1 MRRQSVREEKE
12 EEEEEKEEETG
23 EEKKKKEEVEDPD
36 KIKPVVFIGLFITAL
51 FCLGLN
57 FFTVIYFL
65 LVRNFVFSEESPTPW
80 LPGKNRNRGPCLR
93 VPGVSPL
100 TT

>member
-12 EEEEEKEEETG
+12 EEEGKEEETG

-57 FFTVIYFL
+57 FFPYRYIF
-65 LVRNFVFSEESPTPW
+65 FA
-80 LPGKNRNRGPCLR
+80 C
-93 VPGVSPL
+93 
-100 TT
+100 

>member
-1 MRRQSVREEKE
+1 MYRVDKPTLMLITSLRRLMIFQVRMRRQSVREDK

-51 FCLGLN
+51 FCLGLKN
-57 FFTVIYFL
+57 FLRIFFL
-65 LVRNFVFSEESPTPW
+65 SVKNFAFS
-80 LPGKNRNRGPCLR
+80 
-93 VPGVSPL
+93 
-100 TT
+100 